1 MERRLEMEEGPQD
14 TAPVSPPRCQG
25 VRSAPPSPQ
34 FLDQEPSP
42 PGLPGTCQSTEIR
55 DTGPHRPSEYLETL
69 AALLRACHL
78 PPEASVFP
86 KAKRRENSSPNCP
99 MGLKESNPTVAVKTL
114 CSLSLSRT
122 IPTSI
127 INTRS
132 QAGGRPLACAPWR
145 GHHLGT

>member
-1 MERRLEMEEGPQD
+1 MEEGPQD
-14 TAPVSPPRCQG
+14 TAPVSPSTVSRTQVC
-25 VRSAPPSPQ
+25 APPPHPPQ
-34 FLDQEPSP
+34 FLDQEPSR

-55 DTGPHRPSEYLETL
+55 DTGPHRPSEYLGTL

-127 INTRS
+127 VNTRS
-132 QAGGRPLACAPWR
+132 QAGGRPLACAPRR